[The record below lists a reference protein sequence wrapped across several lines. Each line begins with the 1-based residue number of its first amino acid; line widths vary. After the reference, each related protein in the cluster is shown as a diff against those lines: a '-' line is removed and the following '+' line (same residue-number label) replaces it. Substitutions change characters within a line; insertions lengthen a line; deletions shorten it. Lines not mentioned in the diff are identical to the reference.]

1 MGIKMYQAMYENNI
15 IKLEQYQE
23 KMNGKICC
31 RYCGVPISYVKEH
44 LRDIGE
50 CKVLIQAHFRIK
62 SSKRNPHNEH
72 CSYLTINEIKKI
84 YASRSD
90 DEFMIKSEGAYVLR
104 LNLLTDNLVKQE
116 KNGQSSNPERRQKSP
131 TLKYAKA
138 GNKSAYITTLK
149 KILMLRNKLDSEGIN
164 EIKESLKLQC
174 YNNVEKKYY
183 NVPWDKFFFEYDKNS
198 YLKAY
203 EYILTKIAH
212 PITFCGHLKS
222 IDEPRE
228 NFKSYAFRISPIK
241 VENNKY
247 VCVTATFDSVELY
260 EELKIYKGRNI
271 LIFGFNAN
279 SKVSK
284 NKSNIEFLNINIRIY
299 GKNQVLLIERE

>member
-1 MGIKMYQAMYENNI
+1 MGVKMYQAMYENCI
-15 IKLEQYQE
+15 INLNQYEE
-23 KMNGKICC
+23 KMQGKTCC
-31 RYCGVPISYVKEH
+31 RYCGAPISYVKEH
-44 LRDIGE
+44 IRDIGE
-50 CKVLIQAHFRIK
+50 YRVLIPAHFRIK
-62 SSKRNPHNEH
+62 SSKTNPHKEH
-72 CSYLTINEIKKI
+72 CSYLTINEIKEI
-84 YASRSD
+84 YANRSD
-90 DEFMIKSEGAYVLR
+90 DELMTKSGGSYILR
-104 LNLLTDNLVKQE
+104 LHLLTVDSVKQE

-228 NFKSYAFRISPIK
+228 NFKSYAFRISPVK